1 MIYIALIVGCG
12 LLYKGGDWLLDG
24 MLGIGQKFG
33 WPKAIIGLVLVS
45 LGTSAPELF
54 VSIGATLQGHGGLAA
69 GNVIGSNIINIAVV
83 LGIAASVVA
92 LPIEKVFKN
101 QLITVTVISFYAVWV
116 ISDSHVIRS
125 EGLTLIVLM
134 GISFLLAFR
143 HHAKDKSTEQ
153 EQPASADQSVKK
165 LALIT
170 IAGIVALLVGAESLI
185 WGGLALAEQ
194 LGLPETVVALT
205 VTALGTSLPE
215 IAATIVAVTRR
226 ETSLALG
233 NVIGSNLLN
242 LGLVLGLSA
251 LIKPLLQI
259 NLTAST
265 QAYFAGLIFFIFA
278 LSIKPGHLPKWAGY
292 GLLLSYVIYV
302 VALLGA

>member
-1 MIYIALIVGCG
+1 MIYIALIIGCV

-33 WPKAIIGLVLVS
+33 WPKAIVGLVLVS

-69 GNVIGSNIINIAVV
+69 GNVIGSNIINVAVV
-83 LGIAASVVA
+83 LGIAACLVA
-92 LPIEKVFKN
+92 LPIEKVFKY
-101 QLITVTVISFYAVWV
+101 QLIAVAILSLYTVWV
-116 ISDSHVIRS
+116 ISDGHIIRS
-125 EGLTLIVLM
+125 EGLTLIILM
-134 GISFLLAFR
+134 AVSFLLAFR
-143 HHAKDKSTEQ
+143 HHSKNKSTDENQ
-153 EQPASADQSVKK
+153 SATTDQSVKK

-170 IAGIVALLVGAESLI
+170 LAGIVALLVGAESLI
-185 WGGLALAEQ
+185 WGGLALAKQ

-215 IAATIVAVTRR
+215 IAASVVAVTRR

-251 LIKPLLQI
+251 VIKPLLQI
-259 NLTAST
+259 ELTTST
-265 QAYFAGLIFFIFA
+265 QAYFAGLVLFILA
-278 LSIKPGHLPKWAGY
+278 LSIKPGKIPKWAGY
-292 GLLLSYVIYV
+292 GLLLSYVVYV
-302 VALLGA
+302 VLLLAT